1 MIMEKK
7 LGPHMKLDNIYFIV
21 KITKNELKLLKINTN
36 YVQLNPIYC

>member
-7 LGPHMKLDNIYFIV
+7 LGPHMKLDIYFIV
-21 KITKNELKLLKINTN
+21 KITKNEQKLLKINTN